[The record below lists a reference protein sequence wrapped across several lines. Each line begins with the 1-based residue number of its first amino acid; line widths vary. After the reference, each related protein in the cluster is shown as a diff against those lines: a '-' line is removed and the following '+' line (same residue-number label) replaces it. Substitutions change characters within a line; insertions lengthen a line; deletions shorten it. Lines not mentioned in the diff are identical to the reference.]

1 MRDMSS
7 LLADEPVLT
16 LFLVAAVGALLG
28 RIRIRGM
35 SLGVAGVVFA
45 GLAVSAVVPGARLP
59 ELVVVLGLSI
69 FVYAVGLAS
78 GPSLRHVLR
87 GGGGR
92 VVVGTG
98 AVLVATA
105 AAVTGLARLLGVGG
119 AAAAGAFAG
128 ALTNTPTLA
137 TVVDQLGAGGDPA
150 VVAFSITYPLG
161 MAVTLLATAHALGWV
176 DAVGEELTRVTVRI
190 GRDDVGDV
198 ASLLGPQGRE
208 VMVVRVRRGAGQ
220 VRADQDVVATPDAP
234 LEAGWTVTLLG
245 TPAAVEVVARR
256 AGGSRQADAFE
267 DRRALDFRRVWI
279 TDRDVAGRTVGDL
292 RLPARRGATITRVAR
307 GDVEWLAGD
316 DSRLQ
321 LGDQVTLVAPTDRL
335 EEVAAELGDE
345 VRRTSE
351 FDVLTFGI
359 GVVLGI
365 AVGTLPIPLG
375 PVTLQLG
382 FAGGPLVV
390 GLVLGALVRT
400 GPLVWQVPQSA
411 SVTLRQLGLVLF
423 LAGVGT
429 RAGPAF
435 VDALGSPLLL
445 RVLLLGAVA
454 IAVPVSAMLL
464 WRRTAVAS
472 LAEDADASSALA
484 GLVAGVASQP
494 AALALAED
502 RGAGNDALLAYAMVF
517 PVAMVGKILLG
528 QVIVALL

>member
-1 MRDMSS
+1 MST

-16 LFLVAAVGALLG
+16 LFLVAALGALLG
-28 RIRIRGM
+28 RVRVRGV
-35 SLGVAGVVFA
+35 SLGVAAVVFA
-45 GLAVSAVVPGARLP
+45 GLGVSALVPGAALP

-92 VVVGTG
+92 VVAGAG
-98 AVLVATA
+98 AVLAATA
-105 AAVTGLARLLGVGG
+105 ALVAGLARLIGVDG
-119 AAAAGAFAG
+119 AGAAGAFAG

-137 TVVDQLGAGGDPA
+137 TVVDRLGAAGGDAA

-161 MAVTLLATAHALGWV
+161 MAVTLLATAR
-176 DAVGEELTRVTVRI
+176 AVRGAGAAADRLTRVTVTLR
-190 GRDDVGDV
+190 RDV
-198 ASLLGPQGRE
+198 ADVAALLGEQRRA
-208 VMVVRVRRGAGQ
+208 VSVVRVRRGTGDVAPE
-220 VRADQDVVATPDAP
+220 DDVVATPDSA
-234 LEAGWTVTLLG
+234 LATGWTVTLLG
-245 TPAAVEVVARR
+245 TPDAVEEVARR
-256 AGGSRQADAFE
+256 AGGERRADAFE
-267 DRRALDFRRVWI
+267 DRRNLDFRRVWV
-279 TDRDVAGRTVGDL
+279 TEDAVVGRRIADL
-292 RLPARRGATITRVAR
+292 DLPARRDASITRVAR
-307 GDVEWLAGD
+307 GDVEWLASD
-316 DSRLQ
+316 EDVLQ
-321 LGDQVTLVAPTDRL
+321 LGDRVTLVAPTDRL
-335 EEVAAELGDE
+335 EAVAAELGDE

-351 FDVLTFGI
+351 FDVLTFGL

-365 AVGTLPIPLG
+365 ALGTLPLPLG

-400 GPLVWQVPQSA
+400 GPLLWQVPQSA

-445 RVLLLGAVA
+445 QVLVLGAVA
-454 IAVPVSAMLL
+454 ITVPVAATLV
-464 WRRTAVAS
+464 WRRRALAS
-472 LAEDADASSALA
+472 LGGVVDASSALA
-484 GLVAGVASQP
+484 GLVAGIASQP

-502 RGAGNDALLAYAMVF
+502 RAAGQDALLGYATVF

-528 QVIVALL
+528 QAIAALL

>member
-1 MRDMSS
+1 MSS

-16 LFLVAAVGALLG
+16 LFLVAALGALLG
-28 RIRIRGM
+28 RVRVRGT

-45 GLAVSAVVPGARLP
+45 GLAVSAAVPGAELP

-92 VVVGTG
+92 VVLG
-98 AVLVATA
+98 AAGILAVTA
-105 AAVTGLARLLGVGG
+105 AAVAGLARLLAIEGP
-119 AAAAGAFAG
+119 AAAGAFAG

-137 TVVDQLGAGGDPA
+137 TVVDRLGPTGGDAA

-161 MAVTLLATAHALGWV
+161 MAVALLATSRALGGGREE
-176 DAVGEELTRVTVRI
+176 DELTRVTVTI
-190 GRDDVGDV
+190 GRSDIPDV
-198 ASLLGPQGRE
+198 ASLLGAQARL
-208 VMVVRVRRGAGQ
+208 VTVVRVQRDLQHGASG
-220 VRADQDVVATPDAP
+220 QDVVATPDTTLAR
-234 LEAGWTVTLLG
+234 GWTVTLLG
-245 TPAAVEVVARR
+245 APDAVEEVVSR
-256 AGGSRQADAFE
+256 AGGARQPDAFE
-267 DRRALDFRRVWI
+267 DRRALDFRRVWV
-279 TDRDVAGRTVGDL
+279 TDRTVAGRTVGEL
-292 RLPARRGATITRVAR
+292 QLPRRRGATITRVAR
-307 GDVEWLAGD
+307 GDVEWLARD

-335 EEVAAELGDE
+335 EAVAAELGDE

-351 FDVLTFGI
+351 FDVLTVGL

-365 AVGTLPIPLG
+365 ALGTLPLPLG
-375 PVTLQLG
+375 PVTLRLG

-400 GPLVWQVPQSA
+400 GPLLWQVPQGA
-411 SVTLRQLGLVLF
+411 SVTLRQFGLVLF

-435 VDALGSPLLL
+435 VEALGSPLLL
-445 RVLLLGAVA
+445 RVVVLGVVAIGVPVVATLLL
-454 IAVPVSAMLL
+454 
-464 WRRTAVAS
+464 RRRALAS
-472 LAEDADASSALA
+472 LGEDAQGSAALA
-484 GLVAGVASQP
+484 GLIAGVTSQP

-502 RGAGNDALLAYAMVF
+502 RGAGNDALLGYATVF

-528 QVIVALL
+528 QAIVAIL